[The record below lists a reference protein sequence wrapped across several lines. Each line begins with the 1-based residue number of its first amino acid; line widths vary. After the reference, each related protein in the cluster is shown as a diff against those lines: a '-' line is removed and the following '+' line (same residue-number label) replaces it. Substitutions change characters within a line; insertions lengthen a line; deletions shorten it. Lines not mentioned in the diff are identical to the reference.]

1 MHDIDLA
8 TEEIFKALEEL
19 ALMKNEGFVKNIDV
33 SASYIDFLYKVCLRW
48 HTQFSGE
55 IGSLVAV
62 FFANVCIQNV
72 LYLNIVMTFSTCVDS
87 KGY

>member
-33 SASYIDFLYKVCLRW
+33 SASYIDFLYKVCLR
-48 HTQFSGE
+48 
-55 IGSLVAV
+55 
-62 FFANVCIQNV
+62 
-72 LYLNIVMTFSTCVDS
+72 
-87 KGY
+87 